1 MPYWKLQL
9 PETLKAGAFE
19 TWVPKLELGNQ
30 REDAHGTPYSMLN
43 DSKQALN
50 GILYWSQKLALSV
63 IRKQILQINNQWI
76 KE

>member
-30 REDAHGTPYSMLN
+30 RSSMKN
-43 DSKQALN
+43 SPR
-50 GILYWSQKLALSV
+50 IREEIKLRVLRAFVV
-63 IRKQILQINNQWI
+63 IAFK
-76 KE
+76 